1 MRAPDCAPRGQPS
14 RAGAPARPARE
25 RGVSAR
31 QVRPLLGDREAEA
44 ARHAEEAVA
53 WYRRAAEG
61 AAPHPDAW
69 FNLGLL
75 HHEGRTVA
83 RGLRAPPDPAEA
95 RRCMEAAA
103 ALGDAA
109 ALYWLGAAALSGEA
123 RSPLALARPEW
134 FQDPHATISLKADP
148 VRGLARRGVSG
159 PALQPAPWPNR
170 KAGAPHQLT
179 RPRDWRQVAGVD
191 EDIDLGLARVTGD
204 PPLFLPFPLPH
215 SLP

>member
-109 ALYWLGAAALSGEA
+109 ALYWLGAAALSGEE
-123 RSPLALARPEW
+123 RSPLALTRPEW
-134 FQDPHATISLKADP
+134 FQDPHATFFAQS
-148 VRGLARRGVSG
+148 
-159 PALQPAPWPNR
+159 
-170 KAGAPHQLT
+170 
-179 RPRDWRQVAGVD
+179 RPRPRSRTAGSLRPGVAACP
-191 EDIDLGLARVTGD
+191 LAQSQGGRAAPAHATARLAPGGGRGRGHRPGPCARD
-204 PPLFLPFPLPH
+204 R
-215 SLP
+215 